1 MADTTI
7 PSFLSSSEQIKA
19 NYEKYAD
26 KFKDSTKELV
36 NSETFLSLLVAEMT
50 NQDPLEPTS
59 NTEFIS
65 QMAQFTSLQYAQDS
79 SKYSMANYA
88 SSLVGK
94 TATGTKMDG
103 GNLVTKTGVV
113 ESVTKNGDNYTVTI
127 DGTAFDL
134 SAISGVSTGDSNA
147 NGAATGSAL
156 GDQIARASMMVG
168 MLATVSLDK
177 DGTPYIDTGI
187 IEAIQ
192 VKNGEI
198 SAVINGIAYKLSDI
212 VEVTYA
218 TAPDNGDSTDKTG
231 DTDKTDDTDKV
242 GDTEASDK
250 TDDAGSTEDT
260 QPTDD
265 IEDVT
270 EETLDE
276 MLGDLMD
283 SLDEQQDVEE
293 QTSGLEPEEY
303 AEDLQDVTQVEL

>member
-1 MADTTI
+1 MADTSRI
-7 PSFLSSSEQIKA
+7 LSSSEQIQA
-19 NYEKYAD
+19 NYEKYKT
-26 KFKDSTKELV
+26 KFKDSTEELV
-36 NSETFLSLLVAEMT
+36 SSETFLSLLVAEMT

-59 NTEFIS
+59 NTEFIT

-79 SKYSMANYA
+79 SKYSIANYA

-94 TATGTKMDG
+94 TATGTKMEG

-127 DGTAFDL
+127 DGTAFEL
-134 SAISGVSTGDSNA
+134 TAVSAISAGASDATGTI
-147 NGAATGSAL
+147 TGSAL
-156 GDQIARASMMVG
+156 GDQISRASMMVG
-168 MLATVSLDK
+168 MLATVSVDK

-231 DTDKTDDTDKV
+231 DADKA
-242 GDTEASDK
+242 GDTEAS
-250 TDDAGSTEDT
+250 TGEAGSTDNT

-276 MLGDLMD
+276 MLGYLMD
-283 SLDEQQDVEE
+283 ELDEQQDVEE